1 MSCGTRTRRKNNF
14 FFTTNSHKNFKI
26 KGFILLHQYF
36 TVYGMKD
43 FKLALITGAS
53 SGLGAALAEML
64 SEKRIPL
71 LLAARNEQE
80 LQALAAKLLV
90 PVEIYVVD
98 LVNVEERR
106 RFLNHIVKRAPDLII
121 NNAGRG
127 LYGPAVE
134 HPTSMQSDTI
144 ELNVQAVVE
153 IALEAAKT
161 LLKEGRVGTI
171 VNISSAAAF
180 FSYPTHCLYAAA
192 KRFVLQFSQGLDL
205 ELKSHQIRV
214 LASCP
219 GLIDT
224 PFSTRAGGFVKH
236 SFFTLSAT
244 HCARLILRQIEKGKG
259 FEIID
264 WRYKWLVPLAR
275 LLGIKN
281 VRGT

>member
-1 MSCGTRTRRKNNF
+1 MINSKKDFKN
-14 FFTTNSHKNFKI
+14 

-36 TVYGMKD
+36 TVYGMKN

-53 SGLGAALAEML
+53 SGLGAALAEAL

-71 LLAARNEQE
+71 ILAARNEKE
-80 LQALAAKLLV
+80 LQAVKAKLAV

-98 LVNVEERR
+98 LVNSQERR
-106 RFLNHIVKRAPDLII
+106 RFLMHIASRAPDLII

-153 IALEAAKT
+153 IAIEGAKA
-161 LLKEGRVGTI
+161 LLRQSQGGTI

-180 FSYPTHCLYAAA
+180 FPYPTHCLYAAA

-205 ELKSHQIRV
+205 ELKKSKIRV

-224 PFSTRAGGFVKH
+224 PFSARAGAFIKRNL
-236 SFFTLSAT
+236 FTLSAT
-244 HCARLILRQIEKGKG
+244 HCALLILRQIEKGKG
-259 FEIID
+259 WEIID

-275 LLGIKN
+275 LFGIKN